1 MLAPV
6 PFPGLAAPHRPTHN
20 PVDPAPFRPTCRSTK
35 TMKTQILLGTAL
47 LIGIFTNAA
56 EDIRCVTVVATSDS
70 PATVQIQPGET
81 AELVSSV
88 STIKS
93 GEVQTTFQ
101 SKNGRGG
108 QWGFGIPV
116 IGPATI
122 TASTV
127 RGNSVFITVK
137 ITPDS
142 FDVNKTVILLPGTNQ
157 VYITLESSTNF
168 VNWADATNGV
178 YGSPDTARFFRIKM
192 TTLASP

>member
-1 MLAPV
+1 MLAHV
-6 PFPGLAAPHRPTHN
+6 PFPGVAAPRRPMRN
-20 PVDPAPFRPTCRSTK
+20 PVDPASFRPTLSSTR
-35 TMKTQILLGTAL
+35 TMKTRMLLGTAL

-56 EDIRCVTVVATSDS
+56 DNIRCVTVVATSGS
-70 PATVQIQPGET
+70 PATVQIQQGET

-88 STIKS
+88 SSIKG

-101 SKNGRGG
+101 NKNGGGG

-116 IGPATI
+116 TGPATI
-122 TASTV
+122 TASCA
-127 RGNSVFITVK
+127 RGNSVIVTVK

-142 FDVNKTVILLPGTNQ
+142 FDVNKTVTLLPGTNQ
-157 VYITLESSTNF
+157 VYITLESSTNL

-192 TTLASP
+192 NTLASP